1 MNSLTSSKPT
11 IQSNQT
17 GLRGGLAALVAAS
30 LLAAGPAFAGDPQG
44 TPPSVAELLHQVETT
59 VRTPKGYSAAIHQQ
73 VTRPSVAGAR
83 VAGTV
88 EIMAEEDYALD
99 CNEAGEA
106 RHVRK
111 VSAAVAAVKRAEAK
125 PGEPPVVRGGL
136 MTVNPLKALEHV
148 AALPAT
154 GVVEEDSAGVPCY
167 KISAV
172 DSHDAYILWVSKS
185 QPAVRRLII
194 QEQGATLLDTTF
206 TYKSWRGALVPSHV
220 EITSPSNGVKM
231 IHDYSGHAL

>member
-1 MNSLTSSKPT
+1 VEEEITKKIMNSLTSSKPT

-172 DSHDAYILWVSKS
+172 DNRRSGGSSSRSRARRCWTPRSPTNPGGARWS
-185 QPAVRRLII
+185 PPMWRSPAPPMASR
-194 QEQGATLLDTTF
+194 
-206 TYKSWRGALVPSHV
+206 
-220 EITSPSNGVKM
+220 
-231 IHDYSGHAL
+231 